1 MGKGAGQSSRRSA
14 KQAQG
19 YLSEGVRMYQA
30 GRSRFQSKV
39 LLRAKELLAYSVALS
54 PSPAGFFYLGNTL
67 NLLSRPKSAARAYL
81 ECLRLDPTSAA
92 AHQNVAQVFD
102 DLGNWTA
109 AHAHYHH
116 WALLEPRSAKAKK
129 ALALSY
135 LWAHSERLQEG
146 SQLCNEA
153 AELEPDPSIPFD
165 CAQLLVL
172 LLPPSAEAELMD
184 PGQSPWELADPSS
197 SHWMAHIEPKF
208 RRAQET
214 AFRSWRGGPRPLPW
228 NGQAAA
234 LWSDTPT
241 LCRNGGLVV
250 RDPQL
255 MADGGEASLEL
266 SSGGAVYGQRV
277 PPTFGGPFTWAGQR
291 YLERSVRLSRVNDVM
306 ISGNEGVITKGCQI
320 LVPYYDKQVPWHENL
335 PHRATPE
342 GVLWLPVALWL
353 LVMFPANFFSF
364 LVDELARLAVWLT
377 VSKQRIPLLVPADR
391 GTLKSFMYDWFTL
404 LGGFEVIPYDVR
416 PHFMGAARVA
426 EPRFLVRE
434 LHIVDWFDAPS
445 ASRREDVFLL
455 PPRWA
460 LQQLRQLAVGQAGL
474 ATPGEGAKRLLWIQR
489 KTATTRRVTNEEA
502 LLGALVSYLG
512 PGWQLETFSDVPPA
526 PSAHEAV
533 RLFRSADVVVGLH
546 GSGQANIVFCRPGT
560 GIVDINLP
568 EPHSQY
574 AAHNSYAL
582 GFVYR
587 LVMLRGVGLHQ
598 AVNITVPVE
607 DVLDALRSLPGIR
620 SSTPKQEERT
630 CDGEMND
637 RMCFRLGSL

>member
-404 LGGFEVIPYDVR
+404 LGGFEVIPYDADSSR
-416 PHFMGAARVA
+416 SRSWFASIRIT
-426 EPRFLVRE
+426 PR
-434 LHIVDWFDAPS
+434 
-445 ASRREDVFLL
+445 
-455 PPRWA
+455 
-460 LQQLRQLAVGQAGL
+460 
-474 ATPGEGAKRLLWIQR
+474 
-489 KTATTRRVTNEEA
+489 
-502 LLGALVSYLG
+502 
-512 PGWQLETFSDVPPA
+512 
-526 PSAHEAV
+526 SAHTSWE
-533 RLFRSADVVVGLH
+533 
-546 GSGQANIVFCRPGT
+546 Q
-560 GIVDINLP
+560 
-568 EPHSQY
+568 
-574 AAHNSYAL
+574 
-582 GFVYR
+582 
-587 LVMLRGVGLHQ
+587 
-598 AVNITVPVE
+598 PV
-607 DVLDALRSLPGIR
+607 LRSLAFWCESYILWTGLMPLAL
-620 SSTPKQEERT
+620 QDERT
-630 CDGEMND
+630 CFCCHRAGLCNSCGSWQLAKRGWQRPAKAQSACCGFRGRQRRPGVLPTKRHCWAPSCPIWAQAGNWRPSLTCRPRPVLMRPYVFSAQLTWSWDCMGPGK
-637 RMCFRLGSL
+637 RTSCFADPAPALWTSICQSRTRSTQPTTAMHSASCIAW

>member
-460 LQQLRQLAVGQAGL
+460 LQQLFHHLLLVFWARFFQGMKAPQPGIPCAQGGSWQLAKRGWQRPAKAQSACCGFRGRQRRPGVLPTKRHCWAPSCPIWAQAGNWRPSL
-474 ATPGEGAKRLLWIQR
+474 TCRPRPVLMRPYVFSAQLTW
-489 KTATTRRVTNEEA
+489 
-502 LLGALVSYLG
+502 SWDCMG
-512 PGWQLETFSDVPPA
+512 PGKRTSCFADPA
-526 PSAHEAV
+526 PALWTSICQSRTRSTQPTTAMHSASCIAW
-533 RLFRSADVVVGLH
+533 
-546 GSGQANIVFCRPGT
+546 
-560 GIVDINLP
+560 
-568 EPHSQY
+568 
-574 AAHNSYAL
+574 
-582 GFVYR
+582 
-587 LVMLRGVGLHQ
+587 
-598 AVNITVPVE
+598 
-607 DVLDALRSLPGIR
+607 
-620 SSTPKQEERT
+620 
-630 CDGEMND
+630 
-637 RMCFRLGSL
+637 